1 MESNQHLDIAV
12 KIVVDSWHGQHGR
25 IDKLLELLSDED
37 LSRHTAPGRNTG
49 TYIFGHLIA
58 VNDRLI
64 EMMGWGNRLHPE
76 LDAPF
81 LMHPEGSEHPRPT
94 LAALRNYWT
103 EINTIINNG
112 MAAMQTADWFTA
124 HNAVSAE
131 DFAKEPHRN
140 KLNVILGRTV
150 HSGMHLG
157 QLNYLVKK

>member
-1 MESNQHLDIAV
+1 MESKNHADIAV
-12 KIVVDSWHGQHGR
+12 KIVLDSWHGQHAR
-25 IDKLLELLSDED
+25 IDKLLQVLSDED
-37 LSRHTAPGRNTG
+37 LGGHTAADRNTG
-49 TYIFGHLIA
+49 TYILGHLIA

-64 EMMGWGNRLHPE
+64 EMLGWGSRQHPE

-81 LMHPEGSEHPRPT
+81 LLNPEGSEHPKPT
-94 LAALRNYWT
+94 VAELRSYWT
-103 EINTIINNG
+103 KINTIINNG
-112 MAAMQTADWFTA
+112 MAAMHTADWFTA
-124 HNAVSAE
+124 HNAVSAD